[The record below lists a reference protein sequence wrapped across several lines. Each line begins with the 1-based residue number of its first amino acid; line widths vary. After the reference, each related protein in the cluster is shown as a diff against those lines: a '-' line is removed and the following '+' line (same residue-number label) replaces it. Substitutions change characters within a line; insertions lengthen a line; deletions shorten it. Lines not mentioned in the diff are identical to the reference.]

1 MQKLFDFF
9 KENDHFARKCGIVLV
24 EMEAGRAKAEMKIQP
39 FHLNGA
45 KVVHGGAIFTLA
57 DFVFAVAVN
66 SRGKLALAINASVSF
81 VNPATEGT
89 LIAEAREISVNR
101 KLANYEV
108 TVKNEKGLLISQF
121 QGTAYRKNGPP
132 LQS

>member
-1 MQKLFDFF
+1 MQNLFDFF
-9 KENDHFARKCGIVLV
+9 TDNDHFARKCGIVLL

-66 SRGKLALAINASVSF
+66 TRGKLALAITASVSF
-81 VNPATEGT
+81 INPATEGR

-108 TVKNEKGLLISQF
+108 TVTDEKGRLISRF
-121 QGTAYRKNGPP
+121 QGTAYRKNGPVMEE
-132 LQS
+132 